1 MSQIQVE
8 YTDITPVEFEAKMTG
23 FKTYLDMLFAESS
36 NLEAEIKQQL
46 AKLQFTSH

>member
-23 FKTYLDMLFAESS
+23 FKT
-36 NLEAEIKQQL
+36 
-46 AKLQFTSH
+46 